1 MLDELLVENLGII
14 ESARIEPGAGLVA
27 VTGETG
33 TGKTLLL
40 GAIRLLRGET
50 ARADRVGPHG
60 DEARVEGRFVGGG
73 GETVVTRRFGGR
85 SRTYLDGEMVPART
99 LADRVDD
106 LIEVVAQH
114 EHVSLGR
121 EASVRAMIDG
131 LLDADGRALRA
142 SYGEA
147 WRRLA
152 ELRAERDAAGSDPM
166 ALARD
171 LDLARHQVAEID
183 GAGLIPGEDG
193 ELRDRL
199 SRSRHAEEITAALV
213 AAVRLL
219 EGEGAVTDQ
228 ARNALGEV
236 RTAADLDPTLA
247 PLATQLDGAIVEL
260 DEVARAM
267 THAAESVDHDPAALH
282 QMEERAAVI
291 ADLRRKYGAS
301 VDEVLTFADE
311 LRAKVERLQNAADR
325 AGTIAEEIEQAA
337 HEARRVG
344 AELGAGRRLAA
355 DRLTGS
361 ALDLLRQLGFS
372 APHLTVEFTP
382 GEPAAHGCDRMH
394 FMFASDESLTPGPA
408 ARVASGG
415 ELSRLVLALRVAA
428 GVADADVIA
437 FDEIDAGVGG
447 TTALAMGE
455 LLARLAV
462 GRQVMV
468 VTHLPQ
474 IAAFADT
481 HFVVDRDG
489 HTATVRRVDGDE
501 RLAELT
507 RMLGGLGESEH
518 GRLHA
523 AELLETAGERR
534 RGS

>member
-85 SRTYLDGEMVPART
+85 SRTYLDGEMVPARA
-99 LADRVDD
+99 LADRLDD

-121 EASVRAMIDG
+121 ESSVRAMVDG
-131 LLDADGRALRA
+131 LLDAEGRALRA

-147 WRRLA
+147 WRRLV
-152 ELRAERDAAGSDPM
+152 ELRAERDAAGADPM
-166 ALARD
+166 ALARE

-183 GAGLIPGEDG
+183 GAGLIPGEDAD
-193 ELRDRL
+193 LRDRL
-199 SRSRHAEEITAALV
+199 SRSRHAEEIRAALG
-213 AAVRLL
+213 AAVRLI
-219 EGEGAVTDQ
+219 EGEGAASDQ
-228 ARNALGEV
+228 ARSALGEV
-236 RTAADLDPTLA
+236 RGAADLDRSLA
-247 PLATQLDGAIVEL
+247 SFAEQLEGAIVEL
-260 DEVARAM
+260 DEVSRALAQ
-267 THAAESVDHDPAALH
+267 AAERMDHDPAALQ

-301 VDEVLTFADE
+301 VDEVLTFADD
-311 LRAKVERLQNAADR
+311 LRARVQRLQSAADR
-325 AGTIAEEIEQAA
+325 AETIAEEID
-337 HEARRVG
+337 EAVQHARDVG
-344 AELGAGRRLAA
+344 ARLGEHRRRAA
-355 DRLTGS
+355 ERLTSG
-361 ALDLLRQLGFS
+361 AVELLRQLGFS
-372 APHLTVEFTP
+372 APHLAVEFTP
-382 GEPAAHGCDRMH
+382 GDPTAHGCDRMH
-394 FMFASDESLTPGPA
+394 LVFASDESLTPGPA

-447 TTALAMGE
+447 ATALAMGE
-455 LLARLAV
+455 LLARLSV
-462 GRQVMV
+462 GRQVLV

-474 IAAFADT
+474 IAAFADA
-481 HFVVDRDG
+481 HFVVDRAG
-489 HTATVRRVDGDE
+489 STATVRQVDGED

-507 RMLGGLGESEH
+507 RMLGGLGESEQ